1 MIEIAKK
8 KKSQNHF
15 IFSHHW
21 CLDSV
26 VVNKI
31 FATFFSLLRQLQLH
45 AINSSTFSP
54 KIVLQFV
61 IVFTSKASFSKNP
74 TRARVCLFVIGIP
87 VSMKKFTWWSLT
99 WSTIKAIHQFINL
112 FSNSFTSMLPKT
124 FKNCSKSLIPFPPSL
139 RQKGSES
146 ALDQPNLTKRQDA
159 IGYTTRTPLAAN
171 F

>member
-1 MIEIAKK
+1 M
-8 KKSQNHF
+8 
-15 IFSHHW
+15 
-21 CLDSV
+21 
-26 VVNKI
+26 VNKI
-31 FATFFSLLRQLQLH
+31 FDTFFSLLQQLQLH

-61 IVFTSKASFSKNP
+61 IVFTSKASFSKDP

-87 VSMKKFTWWSLT
+87 SFYGKIRLMIPHRGGPRNS
-99 WSTIKAIHQFINL
+99 SIHPHA
-112 FSNSFTSMLPKT
+112 SSSFTSMLPKAL
-124 FKNCSKSLIPFPPSL
+124 KNCSKSLIPFPPSL

-171 F
+171 FQLMSFSL